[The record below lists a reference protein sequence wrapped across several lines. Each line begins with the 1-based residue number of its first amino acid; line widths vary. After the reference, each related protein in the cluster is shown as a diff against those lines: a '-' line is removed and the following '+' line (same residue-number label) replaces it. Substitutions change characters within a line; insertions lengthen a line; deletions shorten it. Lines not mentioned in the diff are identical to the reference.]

1 MREKSGWE
9 ALPIGLEM
17 GPLEIV
23 LDNNTIKERVELVQW
38 ENREPLD
45 KLGVTPPGI
54 TIANHARMKF
64 MAWPDLRASIWAKSE
79 HEFLKPMKVGSRI
92 YIRGKIVD
100 KYVKRDR
107 NYVVADYETVDE
119 DGEVLMR
126 SRETAIYVE

>member
-23 LDNNTIKERVELVQW
+23 LDNETIKKRVELVQW

-45 KLGVTPPGI
+45 KFSVTPPGI

-92 YIRGKIVD
+92 FIRGKIVE

-119 DGEVLMR
+119 AGEVLMK
-126 SRETAIYVE
+126 SRETAVYVE